1 MKIFKQK
8 MAGLHKNP
16 ANYQF
21 SIINSQLSILNYYT
35 TSKKVSGFSGL
46 NISLQYITVTKF
58 SVSERLMML
67 CV

>member
-21 SIINSQLSILNYYT
+21 SIVNSQLLYHLKERIRLLWIKYL
-35 TSKKVSGFSGL
+35 VAVHHRHQIFS
-46 NISLQYITVTKF
+46 F
-58 SVSERLMML
+58 
-67 CV
+67 